1 MSLSIDQ
8 VAQALAIFNIND
20 DTKSKVLAVL
30 NIGISAQSVSA
41 DKPKTKKVDTDKS
54 KDKAKKVLTDEQ
66 KKKLEAARAKAAPS
80 HAARNACWKI
90 KKAAGMEYKAFLA
103 FWKALSADEK
113 KAYSPATSSKPS
125 PSTSDDDLSA
135 EELEAALNKMDDDGD
150 DDNTIEDAEDDE

>member
-1 MSLSIDQ
+1 MSLSIEQ

-41 DKPKTKKVDTDKS
+41 DKPKTKKVDTGKS
-54 KDKAKKVLTDEQ
+54 KDKAKRVLTAEQ
-66 KKKLEAARAKAAPS
+66 KVKLEAARAKAAPS

-113 KAYSPATSSKPS
+113 KAYSPATSAKPS
-125 PSTSDDDLSA
+125 PSTSDDDEPSVDEIEDA
-135 EELEAALNKMDDDGD
+135 INKMDDD